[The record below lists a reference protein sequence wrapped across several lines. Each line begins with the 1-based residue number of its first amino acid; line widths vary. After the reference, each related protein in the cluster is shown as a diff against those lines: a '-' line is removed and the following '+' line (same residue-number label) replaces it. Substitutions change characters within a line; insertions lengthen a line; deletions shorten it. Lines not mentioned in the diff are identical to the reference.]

1 MATLMDNITF
11 KRSFML
17 ICLNQHPINNTSAAA
32 ARGAFSTLPAMLAD
46 AGVFAHL
53 APVAYPA
60 EIDHAEQFRTPGGAR
75 QWRRGFQG
83 TEWTLQ

>member
-1 MATLMDNITF
+1 MATLMDDMAL
-11 KRSFML
+11 KELFML
-17 ICLNQHPINNTSAAA
+17 ICLNQHPINNNTSAAA

-60 EIDHAEQFRTPGGAR
+60 EIDHSEQFRTPGGAR
-75 QWRRGFQG
+75 QWRRGSQG
-83 TEWTLQ
+83 REMP